1 MGNIVGR
8 PRRRGLPTSTRALVP
23 GSTLSDVRDGD
34 VVVLCSSDGTP
45 LRLEVAAD
53 ADRAAGRAS
62 TSGRHGAGAG
72 TSEHATFTPAFTL
85 VPGAD
90 ALPDALAGSL
100 ANAANH
106 VVVDV
111 RGRHVAFRSVAA
123 GDAYLCFET
132 NDDERGEERETTF
145 CETTHHK
152 KSSARLRFRGGAK
165 HVRRRGLWRWAY
177 DETAD
182 EVRFAPRGME
192 FVNEFFVV
200 AVGPRRTTRVAAA
213 RAWAEHLRLEL
224 EARAR
229 LADDVRH
236 LRARAADAR
245 AGALANLASARD
257 RAEARARLAETRRER
272 RERREELRFLDGLTG
287 VVDALR
293 DQVKGAA
300 TEPVN
305 AMEVFE
311 ASFERDEDAGDESE
325 SEKETRKKRAP
336 WRVDAAHLA
345 TAAAVWDLSV
355 TDFRA
360 ALQKHGVEDE
370 PVAALQEAIQKS
382 AFEHFVAAGMRRYL
396 LNRDEEDEED
406 EEDENDEETRVSSAS
421 AAASTASS
429 PVSFSSRRGSPAGAL
444 SPARTRFGEVKK
456 APVWERAVGAESRR
470 RRDARARRAERR
482 ARLKA
487 RARAGEAAVD
497 FRTWKVGSLR
507 AQLERS
513 GVDAGPLAAL
523 VHCLAHAARVRGSDL
538 YVSAASAA
546 FSGPETGETVG
557 DEDSPR
563 RTTSAS
569 DAFRAVLA
577 REKLGE
583 DLRYLRSERLDV
595 AADAGFA
602 AMPPTSP
609 ERARVAAAM
618 ASPAK
623 GKENGAL
630 DRGQTTPFSALRGS
644 PRTRSARSCTRSYP
658 NSTPIS
664 APRSPMPSS
673 SR

>member
-1 MGNIVGR
+1 M
-8 PRRRGLPTSTRALVP
+8 
-23 GSTLSDVRDGD
+23 
-34 VVVLCSSDGTP
+34 
-45 LRLEVAAD
+45 
-53 ADRAAGRAS
+53 
-62 TSGRHGAGAG
+62 
-72 TSEHATFTPAFTL
+72 
-85 VPGAD
+85 
-90 ALPDALAGSL
+90 
-100 ANAANH
+100 
-106 VVVDV
+106 
-111 RGRHVAFRSVAA
+111 
-123 GDAYLCFET
+123 
-132 NDDERGEERETTF
+132 
-145 CETTHHK
+145 
-152 KSSARLRFRGGAK
+152 
-165 HVRRRGLWRWAY
+165 
-177 DETAD
+177 
-182 EVRFAPRGME
+182 
-192 FVNEFFVV
+192 
-200 AVGPRRTTRVAAA
+200 
-213 RAWAEHLRLEL
+213 
-224 EARAR
+224 
-229 LADDVRH
+229 
-236 LRARAADAR
+236 
-245 AGALANLASARD
+245 
-257 RAEARARLAETRRER
+257 
-272 RERREELRFLDGLTG
+272 
-287 VVDALR
+287 VDALR

-305 AMEVFE
+305 AMEAFE

-396 LNRDEEDEED
+396 LNRDEDD
-406 EEDENDEETRVSSAS
+406 EEDENDEETRALSAS

-429 PVSFSSRRGSPAGAL
+429 PLSFSSRRGSPAGAL
-444 SPARTRFGEVKK
+444 SPARTRFGEEKK
-456 APVWERAVGAESRR
+456 APEWERAVGAESRR
-470 RRDARARRAERR
+470 RRDAHARRPRR

-487 RARAGEAAVD
+487 RVRAGEAAVD
-497 FRTWKVGSLR
+497 FRKWKVGSLR

-523 VHCLAHAARVRGSDL
+523 VHCLAHAARARGSDL

-557 DEDSPR
+557 DEDRDPR
-563 RTTSAS
+563 RDVDGVERSRVTSARRTS
-569 DAFRAVLA
+569 SASNAFRAVLA

-630 DRGQTTPFSALRGS
+630 DRGQTPFSASLLSNKHATVRAAG
-644 PRTRSARSCTRSYP
+644 RRRRRRRRRAARRAPGGGASYP
-658 NSTPIS
+658 P
-664 APRSPMPSS
+664 PRSPS
-673 SR
+673 